1 MAWVKSHDSDYVEGT
16 AQHGGSRSTHGATLY
31 DGLGSPRENE
41 SVSTQVTRQRI
52 GVLGAS
58 VSIGLLVAG
67 LWLLEAVDQ
76 ASGNALDEFGIR
88 PRSDEGLLGIFAAPF
103 LHGGWQHL
111 AANTV
116 PFFLLG
122 VIVLLDGWRRWFTV
136 TLWVVLFSG
145 ATVWLISPP
154 GSLTLGASGV
164 VFGWLTYLILRGLY
178 TRAPGQIALGV
189 VVFLFYGGLLW
200 GVVPTDE
207 AVSWQG
213 HLGGAVGGVL
223 AARSLRGRPVDR
235 RWD

>member
-1 MAWVKSHDSDYVEGT
+1 M
-16 AQHGGSRSTHGATLY
+16 
-31 DGLGSPRENE
+31 
-41 SVSTQVTRQRI
+41 
-52 GVLGAS
+52 
-58 VSIGLLVAG
+58 
-67 LWLLEAVDQ
+67 
-76 ASGNALDEFGIR
+76 
-88 PRSDEGLLGIFAAPF
+88 
-103 LHGGWQHL
+103 
-111 AANTV
+111 

-136 TLWVVLFSG
+136 TLWVVLVSG

-200 GVVPTDE
+200 GVVPTND

-235 RWD
+235 RWH